1 MAGIELIDK
10 ITPKNGGTFAMVM
23 AKDVEMTEGGV
34 RLPEYLEGI
43 KGGTVKNAETAAK
56 LAAARL
62 VSIAGGATAA
72 GVSFDGSADITL
84 TVTALDA
91 TKLVG
96 KVPAASLPALDYI
109 PTAEKGAN
117 NGVATLDSN
126 GKLTASQ
133 TPLGLDDFIT
143 VSKLPTENQDVN
155 VFYYVQ
161 DGADEGEDPATT
173 GTAGHTYRWSGN
185 GWHDISAADTADKA
199 VHDGAGND
207 ITVTYET
214 KANAA
219 AALNGKVDKVE
230 GKGLSS
236 NDFTN
241 DYKTKLD
248 DLHNSVNTF
257 TASGTLTGG
266 QAAAVSTVTIP
277 EGKALAAGDLIID
290 QAGNVFAVKSI
301 DGENFTPSDTAAL
314 SLKGP
319 KGDKGDKGQDGT
331 NGKNGARG
339 SVTFTANIDVQ
350 SGTDVNKTDLTI
362 PDGITP
368 AVGDMVLDTK
378 GDTYFISS
386 VTADTVHVGQAT
398 AVNLKGPKGDKGDTP
413 EIKVGAYLSKAED
426 GTISVNAS
434 DIVVEATEEEI
445 LATLND

>member
-10 ITPKNGGTFAMVM
+10 ITPKNGGAFAMVM

-72 GVSFDGSADITL
+72 GVGFDGSADITL
-84 TVTALDA
+84 TVTSLDA

-109 PTAEKGAN
+109 LTSEKGAN

-161 DGADEGEDPATT
+161 DGAGEGEDPATT
-173 GTAGHTYRWSGN
+173 GTAGHTYRWSGE

-207 ITVTYET
+207 ITATYET
-214 KANAA
+214 KADATT
-219 AALNGKVDKVE
+219 ALNGKVDKVD
-230 GKGLSS
+230 GKSLST

-248 DLHNSVNTF
+248 GLHNSNNTY
-257 TASGTLTGG
+257 TATGTITGG
-266 QAAAVSTVTIP
+266 TATAISSVTVP
-277 EGKALAAGDLIID
+277 EGKTLAVGDLVID
-290 QAGNVFAVKSI
+290 QAGNVFAVESMES
-301 DGENFTPSDTAAL
+301 ENFTPSAAAVL

-319 KGDKGDKGQDGT
+319 QGEKGEA
-331 NGKNGARG
+331 GKNGARG
-339 SVTFTANIDVQ
+339 SFTFIAGVNVQ
-350 SGTDVNKTDLTI
+350 SDSDVNKTDLTI
-362 PDGITP
+362 PDGMAP
-368 AVGDMVLDTK
+368 AAGDMVLDTN
-378 GDTYFISS
+378 GDTYFITA
-386 VTADTVHVGQAT
+386 VAADTVHVGHAT